1 MKINTFK
8 YFVGDAFKS
17 IKRNRTLSIAS
28 IATVAAT
35 FFILGVFLL
44 TIMTVKNGIGD
55 VQSKIQVQVF
65 LNDDIKASE
74 QKDLETKIKNTD
86 GVVDVKYETKEQAFE
101 KFKEQL
107 GEDNKNLIVGLD
119 KESFLPAS
127 YIIKV
132 TKPEKVTN
140 VVNNIKSMTGIEK
153 INDGRAF
160 VDKVITISNALKW
173 IGFVIFVVLIGVSLF
188 LIGNTIKI
196 TVYSRKREISI
207 MKFIGATDWFI
218 RWPFVLEGMI
228 IGTVGVLIADA
239 FLYFTYKML
248 YVRIVQEFIISNLV
262 SPNYVST
269 IMLWQFL
276 LGGIVIGALGSIT
289 SIRRFLA
296 V

>member
-1 MKINTFK
+1 MKISNFK

-28 IATVAAT
+28 IATVTAT

-44 TIMTVKNGIGD
+44 TILTVKNGIGD

-65 LNDDIKASE
+65 LNDNITASQ
-74 QKDLETKIKNTD
+74 QKDLETKIKDTD
-86 GVVDVKYETKEQAFE
+86 GVLTVTYETKEQAFQ
-101 KFKEQL
+101 KFADQL
-107 GEDNKNLIVGLD
+107 GEENKNLIVGLD

-153 INDGRAF
+153 IKDGRQF
-160 VDKVITISNALKW
+160 VDKVIMISNALKW
-173 IGFVIFVVLIGVSLF
+173 IGLVIFVVLIGVSLF

-228 IGTVGVLIADA
+228 IGIVGVILADA

-248 YVRIVQEFIISNLV
+248 YVKIVREFIISNLV
-262 SPNYVST
+262 SPSYVSSV
-269 IMLWQFL
+269 MLWQFL
-276 LGGIVIGALGSIT
+276 LGGIVIGAFGSVAA
-289 SIRRFLA
+289 IRRFLA